1 MVLQRIVFWQ
11 PNHSPHQFALLDAL
25 SRHEIA
31 PTVELVVSRR
41 ANAER
46 QVFGWGELDYE
57 HVVVHD
63 APSAAEIEVLVG
75 KQADSSV
82 HVFSGIANDEI
93 GRLAIEA
100 CIRHGATIAVMAE
113 AGAWNGE
120 GYQRYL
126 RLAKHMLLKQKY
138 GKHIQAFLPMG
149 QTGVRWYSR
158 LGYSPAQMTPIG
170 YFVDSELVV
179 VSPPTTFEILFVGR
193 AVPLKGGD
201 LLLRSLANIKH
212 LQWHATLLTQGGE
225 RANWEALA
233 QTLGLGERVEFR
245 DYETGQ
251 AYAQRL
257 AAASILVL
265 PNVGDEGWGAVV
277 NEALL
282 QGTPVICTT
291 LTGAQDMVGPG
302 RGEVVTPDVGGL
314 TAALER
320 QIGRGIPTAE
330 QRTEVA
336 RWTRQHWSGE
346 AGAKIL
352 VSALDSGLEPR
363 YNR

>member
-1 MVLQRIVFWQ
+1 MLLKRIVFWQ

-25 SRHEIA
+25 SRHENA
-31 PTVELVVSRR
+31 PTVELVVSKR

-46 QVFGWGELDYE
+46 QVFGWGEIVYE
-57 HVVVHD
+57 HVVTHE

-82 HVFSGIANDEI
+82 HVFSGIANDKI

-100 CIRHGATIAVMAE
+100 CIRHSATIAVMAE

-126 RLAKHMLLKQKY
+126 RLVKHMLLKQKY
-138 GKHIQAFLPMG
+138 GKHIKAFLPMG
-149 QTGVRWYSR
+149 QTGMRWYSR
-158 LGYSPAQMTPIG
+158 LGYPREQMMPIG
-170 YFVDSELVV
+170 YFVDSELVTA
-179 VSPPTTFEILFVGR
+179 SLPTICEILFVAR

-201 LLLRSLANIKH
+201 LLLHSLANIKH
-212 LQWHATLLTQGGE
+212 LQWHATLMTQGPE
-225 RANWEALA
+225 REKWEALA
-233 QTLGLGERVEFR
+233 HALGLSERVEFR
-245 DYETGQ
+245 NYETST

-257 AAASILVL
+257 AFASVLVL

-302 RGEVVTPDVGGL
+302 RGEVVTPNVDSL
-314 TAALER
+314 AAALER

-330 QRTEVA
+330 QRAEVA
-336 RWTRQHWSGE
+336 DWTRQHWSGE
-346 AGAKIL
+346 AGARKL
-352 VSALDSGLEPR
+352 VSVLEGMATR
-363 YNR
+363 DDR